1 MKYAVIDIGSNS
13 VRLMINVDGQ
23 TLYKLVE
30 TTRLAEGMGSE
41 KLLKAQAVDRTVS
54 AVSFFVKKAKE
65 ERANKVYV
73 FGTAAVR
80 NAVNCHQFTK
90 AIKDAT
96 GQDVDV
102 ISGEMEA
109 LIGRIGAIGQSD
121 GGIIDVGGAS
131 TEVTAVINGE
141 QVYSKSLT
149 LGAVKIKDD
158 CQQDRS
164 LAEKLILDRIK
175 EYGEIPKT
183 LYRGIGGTATSIAS
197 TILSL
202 DPYDPKA
209 IDGFRLEI
217 SQLESLVDKLY
228 SMPVE
233 ERKKLKGLQ
242 PARAEVIAGGAL
254 LLLNIM
260 KKIGIESLLVSE
272 SDNLEGYLEL
282 KRRNYE

>member
-109 LIGRIGAIGQSD
+109 LIGRIGAIGQS
-121 GGIIDVGGAS
+121 
-131 TEVTAVINGE
+131 
-141 QVYSKSLT
+141 
-149 LGAVKIKDD
+149 
-158 CQQDRS
+158 
-164 LAEKLILDRIK
+164 
-175 EYGEIPKT
+175 
-183 LYRGIGGTATSIAS
+183 
-197 TILSL
+197 
-202 DPYDPKA
+202 
-209 IDGFRLEI
+209 
-217 SQLESLVDKLY
+217 
-228 SMPVE
+228 
-233 ERKKLKGLQ
+233 
-242 PARAEVIAGGAL
+242 
-254 LLLNIM
+254 
-260 KKIGIESLLVSE
+260 LVSVF
-272 SDNLEGYLEL
+272 NILL
-282 KRRNYE
+282 